1 MARAL
6 AILLVED
13 NDDDAL
19 LFQKSLNKLPITVSR
34 APDTE
39 TAIHQL
45 SEANTLPDL
54 IVLDVK
60 LIGSQPENL
69 LDWTETHPA
78 AKHIPICIYTDS
90 SIIEARLKNRVRAA
104 FLKKNTPEEIRSTVT
119 QMRAF
124 LHR

>member
-19 LFQKSLNKLPITVSR
+19 LFRKSLKKLHMTVTR
-34 APDTE
+34 APDTA

-45 SEANTLPDL
+45 SKANTLPDL
-54 IVLDVK
+54 IVLDVN
-60 LIGSQPENL
+60 LGDSPPENL
-69 LDWTETHPA
+69 LDWTETHPL
-78 AKHIPICIYTDS
+78 AKHIPVCIYTDS
-90 SIIEARLKNRVRAA
+90 SIIAARLKNRVRAA
-104 FLKKNTPEEIRSTVT
+104 FLKKNTPEEIRSTVD

-124 LHR
+124 CA